1 MTQPSYQAV
10 RITFENSF
18 IVTQVNQLKYVG
30 LESDRYI
37 INAKTIST
45 FFLTILYVDGNS

>member
-1 MTQPSYQAV
+1 MTQPSYPV

-18 IVTQVNQLKYVG
+18 IVTQVNQFKYVG
-30 LESDRYI
+30 LESDWYI

-45 FFLTILYVDGNS
+45 FFLTILSVDGNS